1 MIPQN
6 RMPSEIT
13 PEILEL
19 CRQLDPTREPVRV
32 PVRAVSDAIPGND
45 FASLKGHVARSGGKI
60 QFGWILWENPGWYL
74 EAEFHGVWVSPGGE
88 LTDIMPRRDGA
99 TSLLFLPDSRRTFQG
114 ESIPNRFLALSKSP
128 DVQAMVQDAG
138 FHALLRAESE
148 TQARRASV
156 APASAGRNDPCP
168 CGSGLKY
175 KKCCGR
181 GVR

>member
-1 MIPQN
+1 
-6 RMPSEIT
+6 MPSEIT

-32 PVRAVSDAIPGND
+32 PVRAVPDAIPGND

-148 TQARRASV
+148 TQARRARV